1 MPEGTRLD
9 LRNPDTERPVE
20 PATPRLERATAGMD
34 PRCAP
39 GDGPLMTLPRF
50 IDRFLYFSNLPQQQN
65 GVAILY
71 DEILAMPGGRTL
83 LSEDALW
90 ALEYSNTPPPP
101 PEPPKP
107 TFSNPLQM
115 VWQSQ
120 NDNLSGTGSRECFSS
135 SMAMIAMF
143 HGKIGNDDEYNK
155 VRARFGDTTDPNA
168 QLGALRSL
176 GLTANYF
183 QNGRSTDIEREIN
196 EGRPAGVGWLHHGP
210 VSAPSGGG
218 HWSVISGYTQDHWI
232 HEDPNGVA
240 DMVNGG
246 YTANWDGHKVKYTR
260 RNFNPRWLV
269 GGEGDGWWMQVIP

>member
-1 MPEGTRLD
+1 MGASAPFFMPDPRAVQPE
-9 LRNPDTERPVE
+9 
-20 PATPRLERATAGMD
+20 TPRLKEALNLD

-39 GDGPLMTLPRF
+39 AEVDARGYGPLMTASRF
-50 IDRFLYFSNLPQQQN
+50 ADRFRYYNNQEQQAR
-65 GVAILY
+65 GVWILY
-71 DEILAMPGGRTL
+71 DEIMALQGGRAI
-83 LSEDALW
+83 LSEDSNW
-90 ALEYSNTPPPP
+90 ATEYSNTP
-101 PEPPKP
+101 EPPKP
-107 TFSNPLQM
+107 QFSNPLQL

-143 HGKIGNDDEYNK
+143 HGKIGNDDEFNK

-196 EGRPAGVGWLHHGP
+196 EGRPAGVGWLHRGP

-240 DMVNGG
+240 DIVNGG

-269 GGEGDGWWMQVIP
+269 GGEGDGWWMQVIPF